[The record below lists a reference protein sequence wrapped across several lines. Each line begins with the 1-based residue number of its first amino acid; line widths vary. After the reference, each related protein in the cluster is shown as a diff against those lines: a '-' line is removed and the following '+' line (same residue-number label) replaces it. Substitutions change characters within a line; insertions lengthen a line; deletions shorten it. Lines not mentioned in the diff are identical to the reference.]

1 MLTALK
7 MNCRREAGD
16 QLGSDSNNS
25 DARWPWLQLAVV
37 EVMRGGQILDIF

>member
-7 MNCRREAGD
+7 MNCRGEAGD
-16 QLGSDSNNS
+16 QIGSDSNS
-25 DARWPWLQLAVV
+25 DARWRWPQPVVV